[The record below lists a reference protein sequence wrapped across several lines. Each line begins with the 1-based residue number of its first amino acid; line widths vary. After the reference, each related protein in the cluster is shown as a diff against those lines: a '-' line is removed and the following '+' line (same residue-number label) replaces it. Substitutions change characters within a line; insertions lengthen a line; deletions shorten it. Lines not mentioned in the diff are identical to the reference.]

1 MTGINPV
8 NLVKPCYLVN
18 ILSSCNMKIPIDLLK
33 HQPNLQLKKEVDK
46 RYIWCSI
53 RKKYLVLQPE
63 ELVRQLTI
71 EYLEKDKKY
80 NKNKI
85 HVERGLMVNERYR
98 RTDIIIYDDNI
109 EPYLLVECK
118 APKIKMN
125 QAVFDQIAR
134 YNLTLKVKYLLVT
147 NGIDT
152 FCCEMDYEEQSYR
165 FLSDVPEM

>member
-1 MTGINPV
+1 MRLAIDFLQFQPD
-8 NLVKPCYLVN
+8 LKVKEEAKQRFIFCV
-18 ILSSCNMKIPIDLLK
+18 
-33 HQPNLQLKKEVDK
+33 
-46 RYIWCSI
+46 I

-71 EYLEKDKKY
+71 QYLIMNRAY
-80 NKNKI
+80 NRNSI
-85 HVERGLMVNERYR
+85 HVERGLTVNGLYR
-98 RTDIIIYDDNI
+98 RTDIIVYDENI

-118 APKIKMN
+118 RPKVKIT

-152 FCCEMDYEEQSYR
+152 YCCEMNYEAQSYR
-165 FLSDVPEM
+165 FLTEVPEQ